1 MKALIIADNNQL
13 KFIDKEIPTPKENEV
28 LVKINAV
35 ALNHRDQFIRE
46 GKYPGIRHGTILGS
60 DACGTVL
67 ETGDQVDLVWKNKEV
82 LINPNV
88 DWGENPKVQSP
99 KYHIIGTPSDG
110 VFCEYV
116 TIDAEKIAEKPA
128 HLSAEAG
135 AALPLGGMTAYRA
148 LFQHGKCQ
156 NAENVLI
163 SGVGGGVAQFAF
175 QFALAKGAN
184 VYVTSSDESKRTKS
198 IELGAKDAFNYKEEN
213 WVKKAKEVS
222 DGFDLVIDS
231 AAGDGINDLIKLM
244 KPAGRIVF
252 YGATQG
258 KPQNLDVH
266 RMFWNQITLQG
277 STMANDDEFKA
288 MIAYVKKNRI
298 EPIIDSVR
306 QFDEI
311 VDAFDK
317 MKDGKQFGK
326 LVARL

>member
-13 KFIDKEIPTPKENEV
+13 EFIEKEIPIPKENEV
-28 LVKINAV
+28 LIKINAV

-46 GKYPGIRHGTILGS
+46 GKYPGINPGTILGS
-60 DACGTVL
+60 DACGIVL
-67 ETGDQVDLVWKNKEV
+67 ETGEQVDGVWKDKEV

-88 DWGENPKVQSP
+88 DWGKNPKVQSP
-99 KYHIIGTPSDG
+99 KYHILGTPTDG
-110 VFCEYV
+110 LFCEYV
-116 TIDAEKIAEKPA
+116 TINAEKIAEKPG
-128 HLSAEAG
+128 HLSAESG
-135 AALPLGGMTAYRA
+135 AALPLGGMTAFRA
-148 LFQHGKCQ
+148 LFHHGKCEKD
-156 NAENVLI
+156 ENVLI

-184 VYVTSSDESKRTKS
+184 VYVTSSDEEKRTKS
-198 IELGAKDAFNYKEEN
+198 IEMGAKDAFNYKDADWEKE
-213 WVKKAKEVS
+213 AKEVS
-222 DGFDLVIDS
+222 GGFDLVIDS

-244 KPAGRIVF
+244 NPAGRIVF

-258 KPQNLDVH
+258 KPKNLDVH

-277 STMANDDEFKA
+277 STMASDDEFKG

-306 QFDEI
+306 PFDEI
-311 VDAFDK
+311 IEAFDK

-326 LVARL
+326 LVAKF